1 MSAQLDVDVAT
12 LGNLDGVF
20 QRLGQ
25 IAEQFG
31 HFFRAFQVLLVAVVV
46 RAPRIVQRPAFAD
59 AHAGLVRLEISLVDK
74 AHIVGRDQRC
84 TVALGQGNRGVQMLF
99 IIGAIGTLHFYV
111 EAVRKHGQPFA
122 QQLVRFSWIATEQRH
137 ADLAFLGC
145 GQRNH
150 ALAGLRDPLALNDDL
165 AITLTL
171 DETTGNQL
179 GEVAIALGVHGQQ
192 ADATERGVFIAAGQ
206 PQIDATDRLDPGA
219 LSGFVELDQRTHVV
233 LIGHRH
239 GRHVHAGQRLDQRF
253 DPDQTVNQRVL
264 GVQA

>member
-1 MSAQLDVDVAT
+1 EVSLLDET
-12 LGNLDGVF
+12 
-20 QRLGQ
+20 
-25 IAEQFG
+25 
-31 HFFRAFQVLLVAVVV
+31 
-46 RAPRIVQRPAFAD
+46 
-59 AHAGLVRLEISLVDK
+59 
-74 AHIVGRDQRC
+74 HIVGRNQRR
-84 TVALGQGNRGVQMLF
+84 TVAFGQGNSGMQMLF
-99 IIGAIGTLHFYV
+99 VIVAIGALHFDIETIGKY
-111 EAVRKHGQPFA
+111 RHPFA
-122 QQLVRFSWIATEQRH
+122 QQFVRLAGVAAEQRH

-145 GQRNH
+145 GQSNH
-150 ALAGLRDPLALNDDL
+150 ALAGLRDPLALDDDL
-165 AITLTL
+165 TVALTL

-179 GEVAIALGVHGQQ
+179 GQVAIALGVHGQQ
-192 ADATERGVFIAAGQ
+192 ADATERGVFVAAGQ